1 MELLRMGALWDQAT
15 QSLATVTA
23 RDLSKVKGVLND
35 ISKTPE
41 PVRLLM
47 YALVSVLEGTRPEFG
62 KDGKPLATDPLLKC
76 REILQAADFKKRLIG
91 VTKESETADE
101 GTKVIKSLYAS
112 NPAFTSDKCEKA
124 AAGSSKLFSWVA
136 GQRPSTS
143 PLEYRTHHLM
153 EEMLFINHVAKFLVV
168 SLVGPVPLICAH
180 E

>member
-35 ISKTPE
+35 TSKTPE

-47 YALVSVLEGTRPEFG
+47 YAIVSVLEGTRPEFG

-91 VTKESETADE
+91 VNKESETADE

-112 NPAFTSDKCEKA
+112 NPAFTLDKCEKA

-136 GQRPSTS
+136 GERP
-143 PLEYRTHHLM
+143 HL
-153 EEMLFINHVAKFLVV
+153 
-168 SLVGPVPLICAH
+168 
-180 E
+180 